1 MLPEIKQDQ
10 DKSDMEPVSG
20 KFVVEKFDGKG
31 DFGLWKHKILCQL
44 ELMGLDSILTDGEV
58 STSDSTK
65 AEDEEDE
72 STDKGNDKESKPDPK
87 AAEKNRR
94 VRSLLTMSLGDKI
107 LRKVMKEKTALDM
120 WKALERSYQTK
131 SLPNRIYMKQR
142 FYSFKMEES
151 KSLDENMDV
160 FLKLV
165 SDLASVQVNI
175 SEEDQ
180 AIFLLNSLPKAYEQM
195 AHSLKYGKGKDT
207 ITVE

>member
-1 MLPEIKQDQ
+1 
-10 DKSDMEPVSG
+10 
-20 KFVVEKFDGKG
+20 
-31 DFGLWKHKILCQL
+31 
-44 ELMGLDSILTDGEV
+44 
-58 STSDSTK
+58 
-65 AEDEEDE
+65 
-72 STDKGNDKESKPDPK
+72 
-87 AAEKNRR
+87 
-94 VRSLLTMSLGDKI
+94 
-107 LRKVMKEKTALDM
+107 MKEKTALDM

-131 SLPNRIYMKQR
+131 SLPNQIYMKQR
-142 FYSFKMEES
+142 FYCFKMEEN

-207 ITVE
+207 ITVEEVTESAYSKEVELKEAGQLNKAKTASEGLYLGQRGRSDRRSNSGYTKGRSKSRGKS